1 MFGTKKPTPQIDKE
15 QLELIESAQ
24 KRVRQ
29 KRRLYQ
35 HFILFLIGAVFLIIL
50 NVAIG
55 VGEGVTLFQRPWFV
69 YAILAWLFLFVYH
82 FFNVFITHRFM
93 GKDWEQKQL
102 DKLVAKQKARIAE
115 LETTV
120 RLQNPI
126 EEEQLSDEKKK
137 IQ

>member
-29 KRRLYQ
+29 KKRLYQ

-120 RLQNPI
+120 RSQNPI